1 MPTMNISLPDQ
12 LRDFVDEQVNSG
24 RYSSVSEYVRELV
37 RADQKKREREGLEL
51 RILEGLNSGEA
62 VEATPPMWEQ
72 LKKDLRKR
80 AKRAS

>member
-37 RADQKKREREGLEL
+37 RADQKKREREELEL

-62 VEATPPMWEQ
+62 VEATPAMWEQ